1 MTTQKTFKTNLA
13 PFAFF
18 AFDDTRNGKVPGT
31 KEHYPFK
38 EKMKTWNEL
47 DGNTLFN
54 RVFTKPIKIST
65 IKLFQITIDN
75 NRPNITFEFDIP
87 EPPDSAPEK
96 WIKMGFN
103 TCRIGLSCNG
113 VKELFLKNIPT
124 QESLT
129 IRIEKIDE
137 YFFIRAENESSL
149 LEFKTKYPLL
159 CGPSV
164 YMSTHE

>member
-1 MTTQKTFKTNLA
+1 
-13 PFAFF
+13 
-18 AFDDTRNGKVPGT
+18 
-31 KEHYPFK
+31 
-38 EKMKTWNEL
+38 MKTWNEL

-65 IKLFQITIDN
+65 IRLFQITIDN

-87 EPPDSAPEK
+87 EIPDSAPEK
-96 WIKMGFN
+96 WIKTGFN

-113 VKELFLKNIPT
+113 VKESILKNIPT
-124 QESLT
+124 QENLT
-129 IRIEKIDE
+129 MKIEKIDE
-137 YFFIRAENESSL
+137 YFLIRAENENSL

-164 YMSTHE
+164 YMNTTSRGAPQASSRSI

>member
-1 MTTQKTFKTNLA
+1 
-13 PFAFF
+13 
-18 AFDDTRNGKVPGT
+18 
-31 KEHYPFK
+31 
-38 EKMKTWNEL
+38 MKTWNEL

-54 RVFTKPIKIST
+54 RAFTKPIKIST
-65 IKLFQITIDN
+65 IKLFKITIDN

-87 EPPDSAPEK
+87 ETPDSAPEK

-103 TCRIGLSCNG
+103 TCRIGFSCNG

-137 YFFIRAENESSL
+137 YFFIRAENENSL